1 MNMNM
6 MTTTN
11 PFLNQSLNQRVDQ
24 TPSFIET
31 GTKRM
36 DFEEKKVVEHTT
48 ATVKQETLKK

>member
-1 MNMNM
+1 M